1 MSKWRQ
7 ECDKR
12 LAVPPDRHTY
22 SFERCVGDRMS
33 ACNNN
38 HPLGKWCNFFE
49 STYTEDE
56 DLLGALRFPP
66 LHYVRTIPRPSK
78 RHRYHLLYNTSI

>member
-1 MSKWRQ
+1 MTSSWMSKWRQ

-22 SFERCVGDRMS
+22 SFERCVDRMS
-33 ACNNN
+33 ACSNN
-38 HPLGKWCNFFE
+38 HPLGNWCNFFE

-56 DLLGALRFPP
+56 DLLAAFEVSATALRPNHP
-66 LHYVRTIPRPSK
+66 QTLQKT
-78 RHRYHLLYNTSI
+78 